1 MPTQMATGSFWGFA
15 LIIKKETN
23 MSKKIYL
30 SHENEEKLVAYCA
43 KNNLTFDLATAYDL
57 TLKAFKDEPI
67 MHEEDDDNGE
77 KQKKDVTKNVA
88 SYIETHPADIKRI
101 AAKILFKSEQYE
113 QSEYAINIKKAKA
126 AEKPDLDNLV
136 DNLYQLNIV
145 DKNSYLALVCFLMQL
160 RYTRDAKFPEDDK
173 TFVFF
178 NGLARNGKSATAKA
192 ICEVESQYGKVFRAH
207 TGKLLGSTHEE
218 QVWKSHLNFF
228 DEVKPTDVARELAL
242 TIANGGEVE
251 LNPKNKAQYNYRVN
265 TNNIFAS
272 NDQIYMMQRRVSIIK
287 FGDRLNGRPLETGT
301 LKKVFGK
308 IMESLPSFDHYYD
321 IYDIVSLANENRIN
335 PLAMEGIIGY
345 FDKLMEFVTPENERS
360 LLASRVFSATDIYSH
375 IKHMNLQQTIPNER
389 QTAIKFALE
398 YLSQK
403 GYLNPVPYEN
413 CPTNFYKVYGRD
425 FLKLKDEFSKINTSD
440 EVNIK
445 ISKKDLRATLAPYFQ
460 PGPLTPTPSPIDD
473 ESKKQESKISEYE
486 YNKITNELDHLSPK
500 EGNPVKITSDTL
512 KKACKYFGIFK
523 KANERIIQKT
533 EMKPWGQTI
542 PQQIAFLAKTTMT
555 KELCDCVHYDVIIEF
570 YQEKFGSKFTDECR
584 KYVLKKYC
592 ELIQCV
598 DPNIVQLQ
606 AETKAQYIPHI
617 LELTGVRM
625 PSKFGYKKGNLD
637 SYIARDKMDLNR
649 ESLPF
654 DNELSD
660 WDAWYKALGKMQE
673 EDQIAQDQEPFL
685 PQFADLADRIPF

>member
-1 MPTQMATGSFWGFA
+1 
-15 LIIKKETN
+15 

-88 SYIETHPADIKRI
+88 SFIENHPADIKRI
-101 AAKILFKSEQYE
+101 SAKILFKSEQYK
-113 QSEYAINIKKAKA
+113 QSDYETNIKKAKA
-126 AEKPDLDNLV
+126 GEKPDLDNLV
-136 DNLYQLNIV
+136 DNLYRLNIV

-160 RYTRDAKFPEDDK
+160 KYTRDAKFPEDDK

-178 NGLARNGKSATAKA
+178 NGVARNGKSATAKA

-218 QVWKSHLNFF
+218 QVWKSHLNLF
-228 DEVKPTDVARELAL
+228 DEVKPTDVARELSL

-251 LNPKNKAQYNYRVN
+251 LNPRNKAQYNYRVN
-265 TNNIFAS
+265 TNNIFTS

-287 FGDRLNGRPLETGT
+287 FGDRLNGRPLEQGT
-301 LKKVFGK
+301 LKNIIGQ
-308 IMESLPSFDHYYD
+308 IMDSLPSFDYYYD
-321 IYDIVSLANENRIN
+321 IYDIVSFANENRIN
-335 PLAMEGIIGY
+335 HLAVEDIITYLDGY
-345 FDKLMEFVTPENERS
+345 LGYVSPEDERS
-360 LLASRVFSATDIYSH
+360 LAASKVIAAHRIFNCL
-375 IKHMNLQQTIPNER
+375 KHEYGKQILPAER
-389 QTAIKFALE
+389 QKAINITLD
-398 YLSQK
+398 YLCKK
-403 GYLNPVPYEN
+403 GYLEPVYYNN
-413 CPTNFYKVYGRD
+413 CTTKHYVIYGKD
-425 FLKLKDEFSKINTSD
+425 FLKLKEEFSKINTSD

-445 ISKKDLRATLAPYFQ
+445 ISKQDLRATLSPYFQ
-460 PGPLTPTPSPIDD
+460 PVPLTPTPSPNNNI
-473 ESKKQESKISEYE
+473 SQRQESTISEYE
-486 YNKITNELDHLSPK
+486 YTKITNELDHLSPK
-500 EGNPVKITSDTL
+500 EGNPVKISSDTL

-625 PSKFGYKKGNLD
+625 PSKFGYKKGSLD

-673 EDQIAQDQEPFL
+673 EDQIAQDQESFL